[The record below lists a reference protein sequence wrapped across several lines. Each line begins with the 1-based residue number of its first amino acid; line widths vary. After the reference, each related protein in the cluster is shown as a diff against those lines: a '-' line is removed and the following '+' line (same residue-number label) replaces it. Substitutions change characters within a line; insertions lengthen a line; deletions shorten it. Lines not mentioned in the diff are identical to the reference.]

1 MSRRPSVSL
10 FPPAP
15 PAPGVVAT
23 WSAALRRRWPV
34 GAGLFLGVAGLAA
47 ALVLLARPVWRA
59 EASLRLGAP
68 APVGGVSLGAGSGSP
83 AGMFSL
89 FQQMTGD
96 PFANELELLASRT
109 VVEGVV
115 DDAAL
120 AVSLDAPRGWH
131 RDSLFARLD
140 AGRGTDRAVFEAT
153 WLPDGRVR
161 VRRTAPTDARVGDFA
176 PGRAASFGG
185 VTATFRPRR
194 AGAPETVRLRTVAFG
209 DAVRRTAA
217 RLGAERKRREANLV
231 RVSYDDPDP
240 GLALEVVRSAA
251 RRYAALRGELQRRE
265 SGETTDSLRAVAAA
279 TLRELRG
286 VEDAMER
293 FQRDARLVAPQAQ
306 GEAYVERQAEV
317 AAALERARTERVRT
331 DDVLARLARVS
342 DPAAAWA
349 GLIAHPTFLE
359 NRTLGELLGSLVK
372 LEQARL
378 ELAGRR
384 TGEDRQVQALE
395 RQIAYLDASLRS
407 LVRQYRDG
415 VADEVRL
422 LEAQRG
428 ALDATLA
435 RAPGEAIELGR
446 RQRTLRQLSEVY
458 LFTDQR
464 LRQESLRGAVSFATV
479 QVVDPPEVLFKP
491 VWPRRTLGL
500 GVGLL
505 LAVAFGALGMALAE
519 RADGSVRGAA
529 ELRGLTGAPV
539 LAVLLADAAG
549 GVRLSP
555 AERRAI
561 LRRRGG
567 GGAPGPLLLAPVDD
581 LAAAAADA
589 AARALAPVPAPPV
602 PAAARVGAGEEADTE
617 TGDARARPAVEAGP
631 VLDRYAAAAELAEAA
646 EGGAEVLL
654 VVRHGATRREHA
666 ARAAALL
673 REAGVRPAGVV
684 VIASDPRAAEQA
696 WR

>member
-1 MSRRPSVSL
+1 VP
-10 FPPAP
+10 
-15 PAPGVVAT
+15 
-23 WSAALRRRWPV
+23 
-34 GAGLFLGVAGLAA
+34 
-47 ALVLLARPVWRA
+47 
-59 EASLRLGAP
+59 
-68 APVGGVSLGAGSGSP
+68 LGAGGASP
-83 AGMFSL
+83 AGLFSL

-96 PFANELELLASRT
+96 PFANELELLSSRT

-120 AVSLDAPRGWH
+120 GVALDAPRGWH

-140 AGRGTDRAVFEAT
+140 AGRGTGKAVFDAT

-161 VRRTAPTDARVGDFA
+161 VRRVAPTDSLVGDFA
-176 PGRAASFGG
+176 PGRPASFGG

-194 AGAPETVRLRTVAFG
+194 AGAPESVQLRTVPFG
-209 DAVRRTAA
+209 DAVRRTVG
-217 RLGAERKRREANLV
+217 RLKAERKRREANLV
-231 RVSYDDPDP
+231 RLSYDDPDP

-251 RRYAALRGELQRRE
+251 RRYSALRSELQRRE
-265 SGETTDSLRAVAAA
+265 SGETTDSLRAVAAE

-286 VEDAMER
+286 EEDAMER

-306 GEAYVERQAEV
+306 SEAFVERQAQV
-317 AAALERARTERVRT
+317 AAALERARTELVRT
-331 DDVLARLARVS
+331 DDVLGRLGRVA

-372 LEQARL
+372 LEQERL

-384 TGEDRQVQALE
+384 TGEDRQAQALD
-395 RQIAYLDASLRS
+395 RQIAYLEASLRS

-428 ALDATLA
+428 ELDATLA
-435 RAPGEAIELGR
+435 RAPGDAIELGR

-479 QVVDPPEVLFKP
+479 QVVDPPGVLFKP

-505 LAVAFGALGMALAE
+505 LAAAFGALGMALVE
-519 RADGSVRGAA
+519 RADASVRGAA
-529 ELRGLTGAPV
+529 ELRGLTGSPV
-539 LAVLLADAAG
+539 LAVLLAEPRG

-561 LRRRGG
+561 LRRRGS
-567 GGAPGPLLLAPVDD
+567 GAPAALVLAPVDD
-581 LAAAAADA
+581 SAAAAATA
-589 AARALAPVPAPPV
+589 VARALAPAPAPE
-602 PAAARVGAGEEADTE
+602 PATVRVGVGDEAE
-617 TGDARARPAVEAGP
+617 TGTPPAHPAVEAGL
-631 VLDRYAAAAELAEAA
+631 VLDRFAAAAELAEAA
-646 EGGAEVLL
+646 EAGAEVLL
-654 VVRHGATRREHA
+654 VVRQGATRREHA

-673 REAGVRPAGVV
+673 REAGGRAAGVV
-684 VIASDPRAAEQA
+684 VVASDPRAVEQA